1 MKSLKL
7 IDRLRMIYNGIYA
20 KKHGSK
26 SVKDVA
32 KSFGLARPSYYVYRR
47 EVLGMLEKIGFDEES
62 FYQFIKENGDQGY
75 NELIEKIIAHT
86 EKKKKINRTIEV
98 KDDVENTENVS
109 DKEPEP
115 KPVTS
120 SLVNKI
126 KSKLNETVYN
136 PSPTT
141 PFNIENDTQP
151 TPRPQ
156 SEPTN
161 IKPTQINWNM
171 MIWVGGLLLVGV
183 IIYIIMKKKKDK
195 EKAEHLE
202 PKHQIEIPKHKIPEN
217 VYPFF

>member
-183 IIYIIMKKKKDK
+183 IIYIIMKKKKKKDK
-195 EKAEHLE
+195 EKAE
-202 PKHQIEIPKHKIPEN
+202 HQIEIPKHKIPEN